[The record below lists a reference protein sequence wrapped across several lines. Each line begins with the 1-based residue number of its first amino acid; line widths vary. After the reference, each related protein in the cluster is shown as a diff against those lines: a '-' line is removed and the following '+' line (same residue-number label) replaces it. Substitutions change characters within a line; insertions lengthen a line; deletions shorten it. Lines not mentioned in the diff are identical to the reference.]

1 MQNAYSGRKGC
12 GRRINIE
19 VIGVMKENFGSL
31 PAPRKQEQVRHELF
45 DIIAMTITA
54 VIGNCDNWDKI
65 KDFCISKEAWLRER
79 MGLQLEYSA
88 YFRYTG
94 DGAVKRGM

>member
-19 VIGVMKENFGSL
+19 VIGVMKENVGSL
-31 PAPRKQEQVRHELF
+31 PNPKKQEQVRHELY
-45 DIIAMTITA
+45 DIIAMTIAA
-54 VIGNCDNWDKI
+54 VIRNCDNWDEI
-65 KDFCISKEAWLRER
+65 EDFCISKEEWLYEH
-79 MGLQLEYSA
+79 MGLQLE
-88 YFRYTG
+88 YTG